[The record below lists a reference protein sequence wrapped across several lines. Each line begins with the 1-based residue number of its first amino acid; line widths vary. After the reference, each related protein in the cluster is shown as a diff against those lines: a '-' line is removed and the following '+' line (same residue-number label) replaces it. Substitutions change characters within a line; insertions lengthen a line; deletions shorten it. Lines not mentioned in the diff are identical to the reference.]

1 MEGSGIK
8 IAERKKALT
17 MNGAVEG
24 IYKRGTNTSI
34 NLMKVQRSNFI
45 GVQGFRGRAIIPPY
59 L

>member
-8 IAERKKALT
+8 ITERKKALT

-34 NLMKVQRSNFI
+34 NLMKVQRSNCT
-45 GVQGFRGRAIIPPY
+45 GV
-59 L
+59 